1 MDDGKD
7 TYTMDNEKRQR
18 NFTGLMN
25 GERSSQEPLLL
36 LSHTP
41 SGPAYASC
49 HYDGLASSRFS
60 PSRHGKRDG
69 ENLLMFGSLSLS
81 DNGMSDL
88 NSIPASDNIF
98 AYLSCVITSHVMLHI
113 IEPVDFYSFKS

>member
-41 SGPAYASC
+41 S
-49 HYDGLASSRFS
+49 D
-60 PSRHGKRDG
+60 
-69 ENLLMFGSLSLS
+69 LLMHLAITTVWPLPDFLHHAMES
-81 DNGMSDL
+81 GMEKIS
-88 NSIPASDNIF
+88 
-98 AYLSCVITSHVMLHI
+98 SCSVRYPYQTTACLT
-113 IEPVDFYSFKS
+113 